1 MSLKQTEALVIK
13 SYGLSEA
20 DRIVVFF
27 TREFG
32 SVRGVAKG
40 AKRLQSRFGSSL
52 EPFSTVNLTYF
63 QKEERELVSIQTV
76 ELVQSRF
83 EIASEP
89 AFLETFAYLGDLLIE
104 FAPPHDADERL
115 YRMITACMAAVE
127 NADALPMVKLYFEL
141 WLLRLSGYLP
151 DWGICDSC
159 GRSLQANGPVFMIAG
174 MHLRCRECRMSSYIE
189 EISTDT
195 LAIFY
200 RIQKEPPQTFV
211 ASTSDKTESIKVISS
226 VMQRLIAQALGR
238 EVASSN
244 ALR

>member
-76 ELVQSRF
+76 ELVESRF
-83 EIASEP
+83 EIASDP
-89 AFLETFAYLGDLLIE
+89 AFLETFAHLGDLLIE

-115 YRMITACMAAVE
+115 YRMITACMAAVDDAE
-127 NADALPMVKLYFEL
+127 ALPMVRLYFEL

-151 DWGICDSC
+151 DWSKCEAC
-159 GRSLQANGPVFMIAG
+159 GNVLDATAYLVAG
-174 MHLRCRECRMSSYIE
+174 MHLRCGNCRGRSVIDE
-189 EISTDT
+189 VTPAT
-195 LAIFY
+195 LDLFY
-200 RIQKEPPQTFV
+200 RIQKEPPSTFIV
-211 ASTSDKTESIKVISS
+211 SAEGGAESLELISG
-226 VMQRLIAQALGR
+226 VLQKLIAQALGR
-238 EVASSN
+238 EVAGGN